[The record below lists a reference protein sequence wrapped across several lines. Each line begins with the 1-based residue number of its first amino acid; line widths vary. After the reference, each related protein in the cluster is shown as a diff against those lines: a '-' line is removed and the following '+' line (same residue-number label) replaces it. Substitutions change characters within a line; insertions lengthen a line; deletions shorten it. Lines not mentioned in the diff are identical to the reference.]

1 MDDRPRSLQSPG
13 AQAGTDDLQAP
24 LDRSDGR
31 HWTDEDQIED
41 FARQEIDW
49 KLLEELAADDFTDS
63 VYAVLE
69 EALAAYGYQVVL
81 TLLSTGYIFA
91 RCHEINIELVIRPI
105 LETDYEDLAQ
115 ETTAGALGAFKKKVM
130 QGNGW
135 RPDGR
140 ASLKTYFSRGL
151 LYQFANVWRGHLR
164 TGAAE
169 ALPLD
174 EAADIRSSAPSPE
187 DLLVQQDLIH
197 RGLADVPNEKTRVAL
212 ALTEDGFDQEEIAEI
227 LGITKRAVEGL
238 LRRHRE
244 RIAAMADEDRR

>member
-1 MDDRPRSLQSPG
+1 
-13 AQAGTDDLQAP
+13 
-24 LDRSDGR
+24 
-31 HWTDEDQIED
+31 
-41 FARQEIDW
+41 
-49 KLLEELAADDFTDS
+49 
-63 VYAVLE
+63 
-69 EALAAYGYQVVL
+69 
-81 TLLSTGYIFA
+81 
-91 RCHEINIELVIRPI
+91 

-115 ETTAGALGAFKKKVM
+115 ETTARALGAFKKKAT

-135 RPDGR
+135 RPDGG
-140 ASLKTYFSRGL
+140 ASLKTYFSRAL

-164 TGAAE
+164 TDAAE

-174 EAADIRSSAPSPE
+174 EVADIRSTAPNPE
-187 DLLVQQDLIH
+187 DLLVQQDLIR

-212 ALTEDGFDQEEIAEI
+212 ALTEEGFDQEEIAEI